1 MTSKPTI
8 MTDEE
13 YKRLISK
20 SDVLNHTTLNVTLKE
35 LVSRQ
40 EFELAKEI
48 DRILKNNKIEKPNLH
63 VKPYDTTTNYY
74 KVDLSSDDIE
84 KIIDIFFEL
93 ETSHLGANGATT
105 PIASFY
111 ASLADKWSEVA

>member
-1 MTSKPTI
+1 

-13 YKRLISK
+13 YNRFINE

-40 EFELAKEI
+40 EYELAKEI
-48 DRILKNNKIEKPNLH
+48 DRILKNNKVEKPNVQ
-63 VKPYDTTTNYY
+63 VKPYDTTTHYY
-74 KVDLSSDDIE
+74 IVDLSSEDID

-93 ETSHLGANGATT
+93 ETSHLGTDGAPT
-105 PIASFY
+105 PTASFY
-111 ASLADKWSEVA
+111 ASLADKWSELA